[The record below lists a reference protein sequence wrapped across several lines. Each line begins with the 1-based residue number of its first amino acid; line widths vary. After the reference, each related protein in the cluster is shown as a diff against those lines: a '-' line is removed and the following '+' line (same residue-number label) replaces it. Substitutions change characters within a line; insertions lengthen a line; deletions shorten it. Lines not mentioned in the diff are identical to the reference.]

1 MFLSSDYP
9 HSCLIRNSAG
19 CSVHNCL
26 WSAQHWGAEHVEPKV
41 VDNDYGFGHETLVL
55 PHWRQ
60 PKPAIH
66 PLAFLQ
72 TDRTDDFFRR
82 CFQSQGPMPLVSP
95 LTCRKCNITAVAERS
110 IGWIGPRHDR
120 TEIFDDFP

>member
-9 HSCLIRNSAG
+9 HSRLIRNSAG

-72 TDRTDDFFRR
+72 TDRTNVCSGDVFSRKVQ
-82 CFQSQGPMPLVSP
+82 CHSSP
-95 LTCRKCNITAVAERS
+95 RS
-110 IGWIGPRHDR
+110 LAGSATSRQ
-120 TEIFDDFP
+120 